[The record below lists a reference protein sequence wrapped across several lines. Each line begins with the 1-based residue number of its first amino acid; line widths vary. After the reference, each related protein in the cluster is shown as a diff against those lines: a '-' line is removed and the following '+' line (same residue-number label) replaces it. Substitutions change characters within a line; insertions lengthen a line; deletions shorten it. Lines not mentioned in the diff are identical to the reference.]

1 MKMGIMHNS
10 ESNFF
15 HLEKVKFLGVVALL
29 KVLKSTH
36 FQTLLCFY
44 FKRLN
49 NALHYNNNKT
59 YFNFVIFLFF
69 SPIWDEDDDDE
80 LIESE
85 CKQCRQFYTPDQR
98 LPDWMSRASCQKC
111 LIWSCDNAGAKSK
124 VVFCQYCRQGK
135 FGWVKCSKNR
145 SVSICVNCVDRTK
158 AYVKMSQ
165 ESHVQT
171 YVKGMLN
178 ELVSVIF

>member
-49 NALHYNNNKT
+49 NALHYNNNNT
-59 YFNFVIFLFF
+59 YFNFVNFFNFLA
-69 SPIWDEDDDDE
+69 
-80 LIESE
+80 
-85 CKQCRQFYTPDQR
+85 QF
-98 LPDWMSRASCQKC
+98 
-111 LIWSCDNAGAKSK
+111 
-124 VVFCQYCRQGK
+124 
-135 FGWVKCSKNR
+135 
-145 SVSICVNCVDRTK
+145 
-158 AYVKMSQ
+158 
-165 ESHVQT
+165 
-171 YVKGMLN
+171 GMMMMMN
-178 ELVSVIF
+178 